1 MVQNNFLK
9 ISLMLASLLASSFML
24 SGCTGNVMPAASLED
39 LKNIPDYNYIIGP
52 GDNVNIFV
60 WRNPEVSQ
68 SVPVRP
74 DGKIT
79 TPLVEDLQA
88 SGKTPT
94 ELARKIEEVLGIY
107 IKDPSVTV
115 IVTGFV
121 GPYDQQ
127 VRVVGEAAQPKALPF
142 RENMTLL
149 DLMVSVGGLTEFAAG
164 NKSILVRRVNGREMQ
179 YRVRID
185 DLIDKGDISA
195 NVHILPGDIM
205 IVPESWF

>member
-1 MVQNNFLK
+1 MRLLLVPVLG
-9 ISLMLASLLASSFML
+9 LLAL
-24 SGCTGNVMPAASLED
+24 AGCTGNIQPASSLEE
-39 LKNIPDYNYIIGP
+39 LKTIPDYNYIIGP

-60 WRNPEVSQ
+60 WRNPEVSM

-94 ELARKIEEVLGIY
+94 ELARKIESVLGTY

-121 GPYDQQ
+121 GPYDEQ
-127 VRVVGEAAQPKALPF
+127 VRIIGEAANPQALPY

-149 DLMVSVGGLTEFAAG
+149 DLMIAVGGLTEFAAG
-164 NKSILVRRVNGREMQ
+164 NKTVLVRRVNGREMQ

-185 DLIDKGDISA
+185 DLIEEGDISA
-195 NVHILPGDIM
+195 NVHILPGDIL
-205 IVPESWF
+205 IVPEAWF

>member
-1 MVQNNFLK
+1 MLKMGYKTIIGWAALAVSITILVGCASRGSELSWDRQN
-9 ISLMLASLLASSFML
+9 AS
-24 SGCTGNVMPAASLED
+24 
-39 LKNIPDYNYIIGP
+39 DYTYIIGP

-60 WRNPEVSQ
+60 WRNPEVSK

-88 SGKTPT
+88 SGKTPS
-94 ELARKIEEVLGIY
+94 ELGREIEQVLSKY

-127 VRVVGEAAQPKALPF
+127 VRVVGEATKPQALPYK
-142 RENMTLL
+142 ENMTLL
-149 DLMVSVGGLTEFAAG
+149 DVMITVGGLTEFAAG
-164 NKSILVRRVNGREMQ
+164 NRTILVRQVNGEEMK
-179 YRVRID
+179 YRLKVD
-185 DLIDKGDISA
+185 DLIRDGDVSA
-195 NVHILPGDIM
+195 NVYMLPGDVLI
-205 IVPESWF
+205 IPESWF

>member
-1 MVQNNFLK
+1 MIDK
-9 ISLMLASLLASSFML
+9 SLAVFRHTVIILAILPALVL
-24 SGCTGNVMPAASLED
+24 TGCAGPKGVLNSEH

-94 ELARKIEEVLGIY
+94 ELAREIEQVLGTY

-127 VRVVGEAAQPKALPF
+127 VRVIGQASQPKALAY
-142 RENMTLL
+142 REKMTLL
-149 DLMVSVGGLTEFAAG
+149 DLMIAVGGLTEFAAG
-164 NKSILVRRVNGREMQ
+164 NNTVLVRRVNGREMQ
-179 YRVRID
+179 YLLRID

-195 NVHILPGDIM
+195 NVPILPGDIL

>member
-1 MVQNNFLK
+1 VQNNYLK
-9 ISLMLASLLASSFML
+9 IPLLLLSLTAGPFLL
-24 SGCTGNVMPAASLED
+24 SGCTGKIMPAASLED
-39 LKNIPDYNYIIGP
+39 FKTIPDYNYIIGP

-127 VRVVGEAAQPKALPF
+127 VRVIGEAAQPQALPF

-149 DLMVSVGGLTEFAAG
+149 DLMIAVGGLTEFAAG
-164 NKSILVRRVNGREMQ
+164 NKTVLVRRVNGREMQ

-185 DLIDKGDISA
+185 DLIDEGDISA